1 MKCFLARRRGGRTR
15 LGAVSGGSAACEMDS
30 WGYFMGDARL
40 GTRKRERLPV
50 TCMFWLDRGL
60 GQRAKPVAKYQD
72 KVKAQTVVR
81 RQLTQKPVAHV
92 KYRDSRV
99 PGTLILD
106 FLHQNA
112 DKM

>member
-1 MKCFLARRRGGRTR
+1 MGRYLEDLQYVRWIAGG
-15 LGAVSGGSAACEMDS
+15 S

-40 GTRKRERLPV
+40 GTRLRRESLPV
-50 TCMFWLDRGL
+50 TCMFWLDRGR
-60 GQRAKPVAKYQD
+60 GQREKPMAKDQD

-92 KYRDSRV
+92 KYRDSRI